1 MFFRLFWKKK
11 KPITITTTIKLTFF
25 AAVFFCVC
33 VSDRHKKWLET
44 ITKHDSQHFESGAL
58 FFYSGNEN
66 SQITF
71 AMVLCNFL
79 KLDEIF

>member
-1 MFFRLFWKKK
+1 MFSDFSEKKK
-11 KPITITTTIKLTFF
+11 AVTTTTTIKLAFF
-25 AAVFFCVC
+25 AAVFFFFVC

-44 ITKHDSQHFESGAL
+44 ITKHDSQHFESEAL

-79 KLDEIF
+79 ERDEIF